1 MFNSDPLG
9 FKVAASSTYDDSTT
23 FDTSRPNV
31 CKDLPDCDLPPDDE
45 LAHVELIDG
54 LVGHIG
60 HRLGIDDLTIRYLVD
75 HTATYRISKL
85 SSCLPMIV
93 SYMIDR
99 HIANPHM
106 NATYE
111 WWLKRTQR
119 YRALSHEELQ
129 SLYVVPMHLYLAVL
143 ICMIPD

>member
-23 FDTSRPNV
+23 FDISSPNV
-31 CKDLPDCDLPPDDE
+31 CKDLPDCDPPPDDE

-60 HRLGIDDLTIRYLVD
+60 YRLGLDDLAIRYLLD
-75 HTATYRISKL
+75 HTATYRISMRN
-85 SSCLPMIV
+85 SCLPKIV
-93 SYMIDR
+93 SYKIDR
-99 HIANPHM
+99 HIANPHVD
-106 NATYE
+106 ATYE

-119 YRALSHEELQ
+119 YGALSHEELQ
-129 SLYVVPMHLYLAVL
+129 SL
-143 ICMIPD
+143 